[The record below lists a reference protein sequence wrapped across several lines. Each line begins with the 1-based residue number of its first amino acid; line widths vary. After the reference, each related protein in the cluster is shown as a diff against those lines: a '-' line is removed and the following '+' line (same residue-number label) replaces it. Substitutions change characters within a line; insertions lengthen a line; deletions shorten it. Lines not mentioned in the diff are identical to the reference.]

1 MTGTGTLTRIVR
13 AIAVAPLLVVAGCGA
28 GDREATLVDPDTFAA
43 AVDKPGRVTV
53 NVHVPFEGDIA
64 GTDLSVPYNR
74 IRPQAEKLPVPGTPL
89 AVYCRS
95 GSMSADAVPVLVALG
110 YDDIVELDGGML
122 AWEESGRKLDNRRS

>member
-1 MTGTGTLTRIVR
+1 MTGARTMRRVVR
-13 AIAVAPLLVVAGCGA
+13 AIAVAVLLVVAGCGA
-28 GDREATLVDPDTFAA
+28 GDGGAALVDPDTFAA
-43 AVDKPGRVTV
+43 SVDEPGRVTV

-74 IRPQAEKLPVPGTPL
+74 IRSQAEKLPDPGTPL

-122 AWEESGRKLDNRRS
+122 AWEESGRKLDKRGS